1 MSGVERLSGADQQ
14 LPLAGLRVL
23 DMANERAE
31 LCGRVLADL
40 GADVV
45 RLEPP
50 AGSPSRRM
58 PPVAGGRS
66 AFFEVRNFNKRAAV
80 VDLSSDQARDRL
92 LDLLGRAD
100 VWIETTKPGRL
111 AALRSGSVELS
122 ARFPHLVVAS
132 ITDFGQTGPYRD
144 FEATDDVLTAIGG
157 EIFRSGAVG
166 RPPLLV
172 PGSFAYDVA
181 GVMGAFAVLT
191 AHWQRLETGRGQ
203 HLDFSILEACAQV
216 TDWSLANYSAIA
228 GTGGPYLEVRAGSGI
243 VYPMYRCKD
252 GYVRL
257 VILSPRQWHA
267 LREWLGDPEFLKD
280 PHWDSLLGRMSIQE
294 DVLDPLYAELFM
306 TMGMSE
312 LSAEAQRRG
321 IVMTP
326 VMHPRAV
333 LEAEHFRARGSF
345 VGVDFPDG
353 LTGQV
358 AAGVLE
364 VDGQRTG
371 LRTPAPSIGEH
382 DAAIEDSWPDRRDAG
397 QSRPAPRRRPLEG
410 LLVLDFGHGGVG
422 VEVGRLF
429 AEYGADVIKIE
440 SRAYPDF
447 IRLVGGSEMSP
458 SFASS
463 SRSKRSL
470 GINIKTADGLQ
481 LIKKLIARA
490 DVVIENNSTGTMDDL
505 GIGWSTLR
513 QINPRVVMVSSQLM
527 GSTGP
532 WSGWLGYGP
541 STRPAGGMTWLWN
554 FPDGGMPP
562 GAGVIFPDHLVGRV
576 GAVAGMAGLVGR
588 ARTGHGAH
596 FEAAQVETVL
606 TCMAQFFLKE
616 SLEPGS
622 VQPQGNRREQGA
634 PWGVYQSAGEERWV
648 VITCRNDDDW
658 AGLRKA
664 LGEPDWA
671 ADPALAS
678 AEGRRARHDLID
690 GHLSEWTAARTDRQA
705 METLQS
711 FGVPAGMMNYASD
724 EPADPHLQARGY
736 LAPVEQ
742 PGVGSMILEGPAF
755 YGSAMER
762 PFIGPAPWLGEHTRE
777 VAAGLLGLDAAET
790 ERLIQSG
797 VLEVTPPAVGES
809 ASISI

>member
-1 MSGVERLSGADQQ
+1 MAD
-14 LPLAGLRVL
+14 
-23 DMANERAE
+23 ERAE
-31 LCGRVLADL
+31 MCGRFLADL

-50 AGSPSRRM
+50 DGSPSRRI
-58 PPVAGGRS
+58 PPFAAGRS

-80 VDLSSDQARDRL
+80 VDLSSEAGRNRL

-100 VWIETTKPGRL
+100 VWVETTKPGRL
-111 AALRSGSVELS
+111 GALGLDPVEIS
-122 ARFPHLVVAS
+122 DRFPHLIVAS
-132 ITDFGQTGPYRD
+132 ITDFGQTGPYRH
-144 FEATDDVLTAIGG
+144 FEATDDVLAAIGG
-157 EIFRSGAVG
+157 EIFRSGVVG
-166 RPPLLV
+166 KPPLLV
-172 PGSFAYDVA
+172 PGSFSYDVA
-181 GVMGAFAVLT
+181 GIMGAFAVLT
-191 AHWQRLETGRGQ
+191 AHWQRLRTGRGQ
-203 HLDFSILEACAQV
+203 HLDFSILEAVAQA
-216 TDWSLANYSAIA
+216 TDWSLANYSAVA
-228 GTGGPYLEVRAGSGI
+228 GTGAPYLEIRAGSGI
-243 VYPMYRCKD
+243 VYPIYPCKD

-267 LREWLGDPEFLKD
+267 MRAWLGDPEFLQD

-294 DVLDPLYAELFM
+294 DILDPMYKELFS

-333 LEAEHFRARGSF
+333 LEAEHYRVRGSF
-345 VGVDFPDG
+345 ASVRFDDGAVGSI
-353 LTGQV
+353 
-358 AAGVLE
+358 AASLLE
-364 VDGQRTG
+364 MDGQRTG
-371 LRTPAPSIGEH
+371 FRAPAPAVGQH
-382 DAAIEDSWPDRRDAG
+382 DDELEATWPDSRSAG
-397 QSRPAPRRRPLEG
+397 QPGPRPRLPLEG
-410 LLVLDFGHGGVG
+410 LRVMDFGHGGVG
-422 VEVGRLF
+422 VEAGRLF

-470 GINIKTADGLQ
+470 GVNIKTPEGLE
-481 LIKKLIARA
+481 LMKKLIAES

-505 GIGWSTLR
+505 GLGWEALR
-513 QINPRVVMVSSQLM
+513 AVNPRLVMVSSQLM

-532 WSGWLGYGP
+532 WASWLGYGP

-576 GAVAGMAGLVGR
+576 CAVAALAGLAGR
-588 ARTGHGAH
+588 ERTGNGAH

-606 TCMAQFFLKE
+606 TCMSQYFLQE

-622 VQPQGNRREQGA
+622 VAPLGNRREQGA
-634 PWGVYQSAGEERWV
+634 PWGVYQCAGEERWV

-664 LGEPDWA
+664 LGDPHWA
-671 ADPALAS
+671 ADPDLAS
-678 AEGRRARHDLID
+678 VEGRRARHDEID
-690 GHLSEWTAARTDRQA
+690 GHLSTWTATRTDREV
-705 METLQS
+705 METLQA
-711 FGVPAGMMNYASD
+711 FAVPAGVMNYASD
-724 EPADPHLQARGY
+724 EPNDPHLQARGY
-736 LAPVEQ
+736 LAEIDQ
-742 PGVGSMILEGPAF
+742 PGVGHMILEGPAF
-755 YGSAMER
+755 YGSAMDR
-762 PFIGPAPWLGEHTRE
+762 AFIAPAPALGEHTRDIA
-777 VAAGLLGLDAAET
+777 VSLLGLTSERTEELIAA
-790 ERLIQSG
+790 G
-797 VLEVTPPAVGES
+797 VLEVTPPAVGS
-809 ASISI
+809 TATASF

>member
-1 MSGVERLSGADQQ
+1 VTK
-14 LPLAGLRVL
+14 LPLAELRVL
-23 DMANERAE
+23 DMADERAE
-31 LCGRVLADL
+31 LCGRLLADL

-50 AGSPSRRM
+50 EGAPSRRLA
-58 PPVAGGRS
+58 PRAGDRS
-66 AFFEVRNFNKRAAV
+66 AFFEVRNFNKRGAV
-80 VDLSSDQARDRL
+80 VDLTSEHGRERL
-92 LDLLGRAD
+92 VELLARAD

-111 AALRSGSVELS
+111 AALGLDPVGLS
-122 ARFPHLVVAS
+122 QRFPHLVVAS

-144 FEATDDVLTAIGG
+144 FEATDDVITAIGG
-157 EIFRSGAVG
+157 EIFRSGVVG

-172 PGSFAYDVA
+172 PGSFSYDVA

-191 AHWQRLETGRGQ
+191 AYWQRLLSGRGQ

-228 GTGGPYLEVRAGSGI
+228 GTGAPYLEVRAGSGI
-243 VYPMYRCKD
+243 VYPMYPCQD

-267 LREWLGDPEFLKD
+267 MREWLGDPEFLRD
-280 PHWDSLLGRMSIQE
+280 PHWDSLIGRMSIQE

-333 LEAEHFRARGSF
+333 LESEHFKARRSF
-345 VGVDFPDG
+345 AAVTFPDG
-353 LTGQV
+353 STGQV

-364 VDGQRTG
+364 VDGQRAG
-371 LRTPAPSIGEH
+371 FRAPAPALGEH
-382 DAAIEDSWPDRRDAG
+382 DAAIEDSWPDRRAAG
-397 QSRPAPRRRPLEG
+397 QSGPTPRLPLEG
-410 LLVLDFGHGGVG
+410 LRVVDFGHGGVG

-447 IRLVGGSEMSP
+447 IRLVSGSEMSP

-470 GINIKTADGLQ
+470 GINIKTPEGLE
-481 LIKKLIARA
+481 LIKKLIAQA

-505 GIGWSTLR
+505 GLGWSALR
-513 QINPRVVMVSSQLM
+513 QVNPGLVMVSSQLM

-562 GAGVIFPDHLVGRV
+562 GAAVIFPDHLVGRV
-576 GAVAGMAGLVGR
+576 GAVAGVAGLIAR
-588 ARTGHGAH
+588 ARTGQGAH

-606 TCMAQFFLKE
+606 TCMAQYFLKE
-616 SLEPGS
+616 SLDPGS
-622 VQPQGNRREQGA
+622 VQPLGNRREQGA
-634 PWGVYQSAGEERWV
+634 PWGVYQCAGEERWV
-648 VITCRNDDDW
+648 VITCRSDDDW
-658 AGLRKA
+658 AALRKA

-671 ADPALAS
+671 ADPALS
-678 AEGRRARHDLID
+678 SVEGRRDRHDLID
-690 GHLSEWTAARTDRQA
+690 ARISEWTAARGDRQA
-705 METLQS
+705 MELLQS

-724 EPADPHLQARGY
+724 EPGDPHLQFRGY

-742 PGVGSMILEGPAF
+742 PGVGGMILEGPAF
-755 YGSAMER
+755 SGSAMDR
-762 PFIGPAPWLGEHTRE
+762 PYIAAAPWLGEHTRDIA
-777 VAAGLLGLDAAET
+777 VTLLGLDDDRAE
-790 ERLIQSG
+790 ELIRAG
-797 VLEVTPPAVGES
+797 VLEVTPPAVGE
-809 ASISI
+809 AAAANI

>member
-1 MSGVERLSGADQQ
+1 MAD
-14 LPLAGLRVL
+14 
-23 DMANERAE
+23 ERAE
-31 LCGRVLADL
+31 MCGRLLGDL

-50 AGSPSRRM
+50 EGSPSRRM
-58 PPVAGGRS
+58 PPFAAGRS
-66 AFFEVRNFNKRAAV
+66 AFFEVRNFNKRSAI
-80 VDLSSDQARDRL
+80 VDLDSEAGRERL
-92 LDLLGRAD
+92 LDLLSRAD

-111 AALRSGSVELS
+111 SALGLDPVELS
-122 ARFPHLVVAS
+122 ERFPHLIVAS
-132 ITDFGQTGPYRD
+132 VTDFGQTGPYRD
-144 FEATDDVLTAIGG
+144 YEATDDVLTALGG
-157 EIFRSGAVG
+157 ELFRSGVVG

-172 PGSFAYDVA
+172 PGSFAYDVSGITA
-181 GVMGAFAVLT
+181 AFAILT
-191 AHWQRLETGRGQ
+191 ANWQRLVTGRGQ
-203 HLDFSILEACAQV
+203 HLDFSMLEAVAQS

-228 GTGGPYLEVRAGSGI
+228 NSGAPYMEVRAGSGI
-243 VYPMYRCKD
+243 VYPMYPCKD

-267 LREWLGDPEFLKD
+267 MREWLGDPEFLQD

-294 DVLDPLYAELFM
+294 DVLDPMYKELFS

-333 LEAEHFRARGSF
+333 LEAEHYRARGSF
-345 VGVDFPDG
+345 ASVPFGGGVV
-353 LTGQV
+353 GQV
-358 AAGVLE
+358 TSSLLE
-364 VDGQRTG
+364 VDGQRAG
-371 LRTPAPSIGEH
+371 FRAPAPAIGQH
-382 DAAIEDSWPDRRDAG
+382 DDEIEASWPDARTAAQPG
-397 QSRPAPRRRPLEG
+397 PRPRLPLEG
-410 LLVLDFGHGGVG
+410 LRVADFGHGGVG
-422 VEVGRLF
+422 VEAGRLL

-470 GINIKTADGLQ
+470 GVNIKTPEGLD
-481 LIKKLIARA
+481 LIKKLIAQA

-505 GIGWSTLR
+505 GLGWEALR
-513 QINPRVVMVSSQLM
+513 RVNPRVVMVSSQLM

-532 WSGWLGYGP
+532 WASWLGYGP
-541 STRPAGGMTWLWN
+541 STRPAGGMTWMWN

-576 GAVAGMAGLVGR
+576 CATAALAGLAGR
-588 ARTGHGAH
+588 NRTGGGAH

-622 VQPQGNRREQGA
+622 VAPMGNRREQGA
-634 PWGVYQSAGEERWV
+634 PWGLYQCSGEERWV

-664 LGEPDWA
+664 LGDPDWA
-671 ADPALAS
+671 ADPAYAS
-678 AEGRRARHDLID
+678 VEGRRQRHDRID
-690 GHLSEWTAARTDRQA
+690 EQLSAWTVSRTDREV
-705 METLQS
+705 METLQA
-711 FGVPAGMMNYASD
+711 FGVPAGVMNYASD
-724 EPADPHLQARGY
+724 EPKDPHLQARGY
-736 LAPVEQ
+736 LAEIDQ
-742 PGVGSMILEGPAF
+742 PGVGPMILEGPSF
-755 YGSAMER
+755 SGSAMDR
-762 PFIGPAPWLGEHTRE
+762 PFIGPAPALGEHTRE
-777 VAAGLLGLDAAET
+777 IAVSLLGLTSERAEELIAA
-790 ERLIQSG
+790 G
-797 VLEVTPPAVGES
+797 VLEVTPPAVGPAAS
-809 ASISI
+809 ASF